1 MHTNRKR
8 AGQALVGSLLAGTA
22 TLAALLLATPVL
34 APPVL
39 ATPVLATP
47 VLATPVL
54 AAAGDPGE
62 PEPISFALQFGAVVG
77 DAPFAC
83 GARYE
88 VGGVGMEARDLRFYV
103 SDVRLVRNDGTE
115 VPLELEQ
122 DGLWQHQGVALLDF
136 EDASGGCRNGT
147 AQTRDVVSGMAP
159 AGDYRGL
166 RFTMGVPMELNH
178 INQATAPSPLS
189 LTALFWSWNAGYK
202 FLRAEVLSDG
212 LPQGFFVHLGSTL
225 CTPEGRVTQP
235 ATDCRNG
242 NRVTVDIPDFDPS
255 SDRVVFD
262 LARLLD
268 GTALA
273 GDGEATRGA
282 CMSAPQD
289 TRCGPIFSSLGLP
302 FGEKGGATQQV
313 FRVDRGYSTTAAGAR
328 Q

>member
-1 MHTNRKR
+1 MHTHRR
-8 AGQALVGSLLAGTA
+8 GAPQALVGTLLAGTA
-22 TLAALLLATPVL
+22 TLAALLLTAPVF
-34 APPVL
+34 AAPVPPPPVS
-39 ATPVLATP
+39 
-47 VLATPVL
+47 
-54 AAAGDPGE
+54 PGE
-62 PEPISFALQFGAVVG
+62 PEPVSFALQFGAVVG

-83 GARYE
+83 GARYQ

-103 SDVRLVRNDGTE
+103 SDVRLVGNDGTE

-136 EDASGGCRNGT
+136 EDATGGCRNGT
-147 AQTRDVVSGMAP
+147 AQTRNVVSGTAP

-166 RFTMGVPMELNH
+166 RFTLGVPMELNH

-225 CTPEGRVTQP
+225 CTPEGRATQP
-235 ATDCRNG
+235 ATACRNG

-262 LARLLD
+262 LARLLE

-273 GDGEATRGA
+273 GDGEAARGA
-282 CMSAPQD
+282 CMSGPQD
-289 TRCGPIFSSLGLP
+289 PRCGPIFSSLGLP
-302 FGEKGGATQQV
+302 FGGKGGSTQQV
-313 FRVDRGYSTTAAGAR
+313 FRVDRGYVTTAAGV
-328 Q
+328 QP

>member
-1 MHTNRKR
+1 MHTHRR
-8 AGQALVGSLLAGTA
+8 GASPAPVGRLLPGSA
-22 TLAALLLATPVL
+22 TLAALLLAAPVFAAPVTTTP
-34 APPVL
+34 
-39 ATPVLATP
+39 
-47 VLATPVL
+47 
-54 AAAGDPGE
+54 GNPGE
-62 PEPISFALQFGAVVG
+62 PEPVSFALQFGAVVG
-77 DAPFAC
+77 EAPFAC
-83 GARYE
+83 GARYQ

-136 EDASGGCRNGT
+136 EDATGGCRNGT
-147 AQTRDVVSGMAP
+147 AQTRNVVSGMAP

-225 CTPEGRVTQP
+225 CTPEGRATQP

-262 LARLLD
+262 LARLLE
-268 GTALA
+268 GTALT
-273 GDGEATRGA
+273 GEGEAARGA

-302 FGEKGGATQQV
+302 FGEKGGSTQQV
-313 FRVDRGYSTTAAGAR
+313 FRVDRGFSTTAAGA
-328 Q
+328 QP